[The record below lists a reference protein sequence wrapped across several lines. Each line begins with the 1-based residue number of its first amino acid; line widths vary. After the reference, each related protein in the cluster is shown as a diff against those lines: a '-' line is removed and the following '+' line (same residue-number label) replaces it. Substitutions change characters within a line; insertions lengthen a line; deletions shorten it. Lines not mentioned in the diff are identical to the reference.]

1 MRAKYCMECGNV
13 VQAHQ
18 TKCTECCSENL
29 HEVRSLVEGLYTKIE
44 NLQESKKKIRKSV
57 PNF

>member
-1 MRAKYCMECGNV
+1 MECGNV

-44 NLQESKKKIRKSV
+44 KLNESNKKVKKNIA
-57 PNF
+57 NF